1 MEMARQSSSGTCSYC
16 QGNYAKSSMARHLKA
31 CKARHV
37 DDESDAGSSSKGSAK
52 RTILHL
58 QVEGSCRPMYWMH
71 IEIPANAT
79 LRDLDEFLRQIWL
92 ECCGHLSSFE
102 ISGETFFSEKMEPGD
117 RSMNMALGKVIG
129 PGMKFEHTYDFGTST
144 ELSLKVI
151 SARQGLAQG
160 KAVRIM
166 ARNDPPDIGCESCG
180 KPAVAVCCQCIDEGN
195 GFVCE
200 DCAKKHECG
209 DDMLLPVVNSPRMG
223 MCGYTGDAY

>member
-1 MEMARQSSSGTCSYC
+1 MARQSSSGTCSYC
-16 QGNYAKSSMARHLKA
+16 QGSYAKSAMARHLKA
-31 CKARHV
+31 CKARQNE
-37 DDESDAGSSSKGSAK
+37 DESDASSSSKGSAK

-58 QVEGSCRPMYWMH
+58 QVEGRYRPMYWMH
-71 IEIPANAT
+71 VEIPANAT
-79 LRDLDEFLRQIWL
+79 LTDLDEFLRRTWL

-102 ISGETFFSEKMEPGD
+102 IAGETFFSEKMEPGD

-129 PGMKFEHTYDFGTST
+129 PGIKFEHTYDFGTST

-166 ARNDPPDIGCESCG
+166 ARNDPPDIECESCG
-180 KPAVAVCCQCIDEGN
+180 KPAVAVCCQCIDEGT

-200 DCAKKHECG
+200 DCAEKHECG
-209 DDMLLPVVNSPRMG
+209 EDMLLPVVNSPRMG

>member
-1 MEMARQSSSGTCSYC
+1 MITCKMHLRY
-16 QGNYAKSSMARHLKA
+16 GNGQTKFK
-31 CKARHV
+31 
-37 DDESDAGSSSKGSAK
+37 
-52 RTILHL
+52 
-58 QVEGSCRPMYWMH
+58 WMH
-71 IEIPANAT
+71 IEIPSNAT
-79 LRDLDEFLRQIWL
+79 LADLDEFLRRTWL

-102 ISGETFFSEKMEPGD
+102 IAGETFFSEKMEPGD

-160 KAVRIM
+160 KAVVIM
-166 ARNDPPDIGCESCG
+166 ARNDPPDIECESCG
-180 KPAVAVCCQCIDEGN
+180 KPAVAVCCQCIDEGT

-200 DCAKKHECG
+200 DCAEKHKCG
-209 DDMLLPVVNSPRMG
+209 EDMLLPVVNSPRMG